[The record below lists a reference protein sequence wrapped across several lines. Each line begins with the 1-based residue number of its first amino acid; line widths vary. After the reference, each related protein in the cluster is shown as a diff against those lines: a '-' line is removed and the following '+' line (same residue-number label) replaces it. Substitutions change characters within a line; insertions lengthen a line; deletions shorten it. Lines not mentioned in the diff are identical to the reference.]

1 MWAWHAVTS
10 PGGPLTQAEA
20 HAFLGAVCAAALPR
34 LVAGGH
40 YPAGTDAAS
49 WASALYH
56 DLFVDTGDMDAAT
69 GDRPLGPALA
79 GRRRLLRRAGGAG
92 DDVHGE
98 QLLCGGGGVAGGVPG
113 QDGERAP
120 VVCHH

>member
-1 MWAWHAVTS
+1 MPIQTPNAR
-10 PGGPLTQAEA
+10 PFELQ
-20 HAFLGAVCAAALPR
+20 
-34 LVAGGH
+34 
-40 YPAGTDAAS
+40 
-49 WASALYH
+49 
-56 DLFVDTGDMDAAT
+56 
-69 GDRPLGPALA
+69 RPLGPALA

>member
-1 MWAWHAVTS
+1 MWAQHAVTS

-34 LVAGGH
+34 LIAGGH
-40 YPAGTDAAS
+40 YPVGTDAAA

-69 GDRPLGPALA
+69 GDQPLAPAPGGDGGSLAEGPVRAAAGNAPAL
-79 GRRRLLRRAGGAG
+79 LRSHSVQVWQYRG
-92 DDVHGE
+92 
-98 QLLCGGGGVAGGVPG
+98 
-113 QDGERAP
+113 
-120 VVCHH
+120 